1 MFAQDSLGYI
11 HEIPDTHLQEAPGQ
25 IVFDG
30 LGNPVGQL
38 GDFFDFLKPIGQ
50 AITAP
55 IQAIGQAAGSLLP
68 AVGSLVSAPLQ
79 MATAP
84 LQAVGGLVSNLL
96 PHPAAP
102 PVPPQQ
108 MMAPGGVPAPYMA
121 APPPA
126 PAPWFRP
133 PMPMFHRTPWPQGW
147 IHSNLPHTG
156 QAHRLYMRC
165 SVWPGPPGLV
175 PGPQMPTGPWPA
187 GGPAAGLPGAPGGA
201 PGGAYH
207 HHRHH
212 GRRRR

>member
-1 MFAQDSLGYI
+1 MFAQDSFGYI

-38 GDFFDFLKPIGQ
+38 GDLFDFLKPIGQ

-55 IQAIGQAAGSLLP
+55 IQAIGQAAGHLLP
-68 AVGSLVSAPLQ
+68 AVGGLVSAPLQ

-84 LQAVGGLVSNLL
+84 LQAVGGLMSSLL
-96 PHPAAP
+96 PHPSAPAAP
-102 PVPPQQ
+102 PPPQ
-108 MMAPGGVPAPYMA
+108 MVAPGAVPTPYMA
-121 APPPA
+121 APPPVT
-126 PAPWFRP
+126 APWLRP

-147 IHSNLPHTG
+147 VHSNVPYTG
-156 QAHRLYMRC
+156 HGPQRLYMRC
-165 SVWPGPPGLV
+165 SVWPGPAALV

-187 GGPAAGLPGAPGGA
+187 GGGPAAAALPGAPGGV
-201 PGGAYH
+201 Y